1 MRWTAP
7 ITGIAIWAMSV
18 APLAHVVAVRETSVL
33 FGAILGAVVL
43 KESFGRHR
51 ILSSAVVVAGAVLL
65 NLGR

>member
-1 MRWTAP
+1 
-7 ITGIAIWAMSV
+7 MSV

-33 FGAILGAVVL
+33 FGAVLGAVVL

-51 ILSSAVVVAGAVLL
+51 ILASAVVAAGAVLL